1 MSVSNINWQVADTPD
16 EVTGAVIAHLKAAAA
31 EAIAARRRFVIAL
44 SGGNTPRAVYEALGA
59 DESVDLSRWL
69 LLYADDRCLPVGD
82 PERNDVAV
90 QASGMAKRAG
100 AHLAIPAQLGPEK
113 AAQAYALMIAPFLPL
128 DVAYL
133 GVGPDGHTASLFPD
147 HELDPVAGVVPVYDS
162 PKPPPERV
170 SLGLSTLLAARQRV
184 VHLTGAGKA
193 DAVARWRAG
202 EMLPITRVCAPG
214 AVVFLDG
221 AAA

>member
-1 MSVSNINWQVADTPD
+1 MSASNIEWHVADTPG

-44 SGGNTPRAVYEALGA
+44 SGGSTPLAVYRALGA
-59 DESVDLSRWL
+59 DKSIDLSRWV
-69 LLYADDRCLPVGD
+69 LLYADERCLPVGD
-82 PERNDVAV
+82 PERNDLAV
-90 QASGMAKRAG
+90 LDSGMAARAG
-100 AHLAIPAQLGPEK
+100 AHLTIPAQLGPEA
-113 AAQAYALMIAPFLPL
+113 AAQAYALMISSFLPL

-133 GVGPDGHTASLFPD
+133 GMGPDGHTASLFPD
-147 HELDPVAGVVPVYDS
+147 HEPDPVASVVPVYDS

-193 DAVARWRAG
+193 DVVARWRAG
-202 EMLPITRVCAPG
+202 EVLPITRVCAPG
-214 AVVFLDG
+214 AMVFLDV